1 MNSQA
6 EESEQPIAGPSRR
19 LLDRS
24 RTQLGIVF
32 GLLLVV
38 AAGFALLVAIPALRR
53 GTAAPTAAVSGTPG
67 PPSDVLDNVR
77 SVSPDVVEVSQETV
91 ADEQGRVTLRLRFD
105 APVERWTGIVRT
117 GLVVTGSEGSVV
129 TEFGNEGWS
138 PHDRPARSPYS
149 GGPWEQMRQVNLDV
163 VRHHQ
168 KVLRRNEGDLKAGR
182 IPPDMRG
189 VIRAEI
195 ARTRAEIRR
204 RQAMFEADGVCVRRE
219 GSHIATKMMTA
230 VEERVFLV
238 CKFRPGERVRADY
251 ALAFTGERIPGG
263 GRDPSQMS
271 EAERRAQIEDLRRRN
286 GLRDDSPEW
295 HEDVRAWLRRAVLGE
310 GQ

>member
-1 MNSQA
+1 MVWSKQV
-6 EESEQPIAGPSRR
+6 SRPSRR
-19 LLDRS
+19 ISARLM
-24 RTQLGIVF
+24 TPGGIVF
-32 GLLLVV
+32 SAVLGMAAAVVLLGGVMVLQ
-38 AAGFALLVAIPALRR
+38 R
-53 GTAAPTAAVSGTPG
+53 GTTTTTAAVSATPG

-77 SVSPDVVEVSQETV
+77 SVSPNVVEVSQETV
-91 ADEQGRVTLRLRFD
+91 ADERGRVTLRLRFD

-138 PHDRPARSPYS
+138 PHDRPEPSPYS
-149 GGPWEQMRQVNLDV
+149 GGPWEQMRQVNEDV
-163 VRHHQ
+163 VRRDQ
-168 KVLRRNEGDLKAGR
+168 KVLRHFEEEVKAGR
-182 IPPDMRG
+182 VPADMRG

-219 GSHIATKMMTA
+219 GPHIATKMMTA

-238 CKFRPGERVRADY
+238 CKFEPGERVRAEY

-286 GLRDDSPEW
+286 GFRDDSPEW
-295 HEDVRAWLRRAVLGE
+295 REDIRAWLRRAMLGE
-310 GQ
+310 GR